1 MSVGIAAAATAC
13 LLVASLSSA
22 SAANMLAENLREK
35 MHTDYLNGDAGEC
48 QKFKNDLS
56 AV

>member
-1 MSVGIAAAATAC
+1 MSVGIVAAAIVW
-13 LLVASLSSA
+13 LLVASLSST

-48 QKFKNDLS
+48 Q
-56 AV
+56 

>member
-1 MSVGIAAAATAC
+1 MSVGIAAAAC
-13 LLVASLSSA
+13 LIVASLSST

-48 QKFKNDLS
+48 P
-56 AV
+56 

>member
-1 MSVGIAAAATAC
+1 MSVGIAAAVAAC
-13 LLVASLSSA
+13 LIVASLSSA

-48 QKFKNDLS
+48 P
-56 AV
+56 

>member
-1 MSVGIAAAATAC
+1 MSMGIAAAVAAC
-13 LLVASLSSA
+13 LIVASLSST

-48 QKFKNDLS
+48 P
-56 AV
+56 